1 MLLMD
6 LTFSFRP
13 LPEELIKYAREDTH
27 YLLYLYDRARNDLIE
42 RSNEQGNLLQSVV
55 QRSKQICMK
64 VCRSEV
70 KVRSMYTRSQVISH
84 PVEPDLA
91 KQGVI

>member
-1 MLLMD
+1 MGV
-6 LTFSFRP
+6 LTDKILVVFLSVYFDFDS
-13 LPEELIKYAREDTH
+13 YSHQYFVH
-27 YLLYLYDRARNDLIE
+27 YMLYLYDRARNDLIE

-70 KVRSMYTRSQVISH
+70 MVKSMYSGSQIK
-84 PVEPDLA
+84 LR
-91 KQGVI
+91 